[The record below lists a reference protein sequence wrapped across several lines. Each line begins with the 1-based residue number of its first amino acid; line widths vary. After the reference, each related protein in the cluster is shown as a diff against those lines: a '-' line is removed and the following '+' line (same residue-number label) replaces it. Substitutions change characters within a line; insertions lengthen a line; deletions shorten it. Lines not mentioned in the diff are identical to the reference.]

1 MVVKLLTDLIK
12 FTLEITIQY
21 LCVKKFNSD
30 FQILSHLEPVTIFS
44 TLHHSCS

>member
-12 FTLEITIQY
+12 FTLEIAIQY

-30 FQILSHLEPVTIFS
+30 FQILSHLE
-44 TLHHSCS
+44 HSCS

>member
-30 FQILSHLEPVTIFS
+30 FQILSHLS
-44 TLHHSCS
+44 